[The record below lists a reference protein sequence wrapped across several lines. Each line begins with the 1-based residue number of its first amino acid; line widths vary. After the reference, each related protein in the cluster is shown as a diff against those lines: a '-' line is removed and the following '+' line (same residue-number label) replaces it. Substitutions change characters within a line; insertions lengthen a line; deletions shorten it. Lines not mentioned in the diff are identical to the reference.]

1 MMSENFLEGKF
12 LSEGTTRFLCDVL
25 VNDNREQCY
34 VPCSCKLS
42 KLIALPRDK
51 KVLLKKNSSLLQN
64 SLTLIAI
71 KHKRNYIAINASAA
85 NTLFKNQILKRK
97 AFNFLRG
104 QKIYHSEY
112 SLDSYK
118 CDFFFEKT
126 NTIVELK
133 SIITTKEIAIPFLI
147 NSKRALRQL
156 GAIEKYLD
164 ENYTAIYIFISFN
177 PYTKYIELDNKNQ
190 LCNKVLDCVQKGMK
204 LYGFSCQFKNNEL
217 IIKKQIPIKF

>member
-1 MMSENFLEGKF
+1 MEFERDPKKTKF
-12 LSEGTTRFLCDVL
+12 YNSRAW
-25 VNDNREQCY
+25 RR
-34 VPCSCKLS
+34 LS
-42 KLIALPRDK
+42 K
-51 KVLLKKNSSLLQN
+51 
-64 SLTLIAI
+64 
-71 KHKRNYIAINASAA
+71 
-85 NTLFKNQILKRK
+85 
-97 AFNFLRG
+97 AFAESKGYVCEICHN
-104 QKIYHSEY
+104 KYAKP
-112 SLDSYK
+112 D
-118 CDFFFEKT
+118 
-126 NTIVELK
+126 IVELK